1 LDKWDRFLLFF
12 DRSVLSKYRAS
23 PDSYKLEEDDMGG
36 RLENME
42 TDQSRPISWYQVRF
56 AFRRLANG
64 EVSVAA
70 FGPDIHKLPQREMLI
85 WRGYL
90 LENPVFVQEDTAFER
105 WVSRYL
111 KGSWQVESGPRYKID
126 RQIQLIRA
134 LTEQTLGQPLMRFDE
149 HNLVNYP
156 VAENT
161 EAYAKAHLE
170 LYRLLI
176 DGLNTDV
183 IQMLAKLLSAKL
195 SDPSKTLNSLKEILP
210 SGLVSTIHKPL
221 MTCVNAR
228 NKVHGVPSQLISPFS
243 AFDAFHRDLEA
254 IAEALTELCKWLE
267 GVLGADA
274 EKCLKR
280 EQAMLWFPKFIGPPR
295 PEFKLGE
302 IMGAVG
308 KTIESVKFG
317 EEPTYPGKHQ
327 SEGIVIHFADGSAMA
342 IVVGSNAMNLSSQFE
357 GLNPED
363 VSTDL
368 VVLWAPAIKK

>member
-170 LYRLLI
+170 R
-176 DGLNTDV
+176 
-183 IQMLAKLLSAKL
+183 
-195 SDPSKTLNSLKEILP
+195 
-210 SGLVSTIHKPL
+210 
-221 MTCVNAR
+221 
-228 NKVHGVPSQLISPFS
+228 
-243 AFDAFHRDLEA
+243 
-254 IAEALTELCKWLE
+254 
-267 GVLGADA
+267 
-274 EKCLKR
+274 
-280 EQAMLWFPKFIGPPR
+280 WFPKFIGPPR

-327 SEGIVIHFADGSAMA
+327 SEGIVIHSADGSAMA
-342 IVVGSNAMNLSSQFE
+342 IMVGSNAMNLSSQFE